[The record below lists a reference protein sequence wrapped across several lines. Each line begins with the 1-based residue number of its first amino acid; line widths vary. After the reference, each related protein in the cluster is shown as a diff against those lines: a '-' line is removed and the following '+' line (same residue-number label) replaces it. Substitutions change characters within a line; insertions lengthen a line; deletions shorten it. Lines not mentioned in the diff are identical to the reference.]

1 MSKLVT
7 FFRVKFH
14 NDFHP
19 HGKGMISVHNG
30 YSLLF
35 LFNLL
40 LFFFAMLFFDPM
52 VAIEELKLILFS
64 ESHLVTDYIAMTSVG
79 TGLLNSSLMTFVAIS
94 ICYHYRVPITGGAV
108 SAIFMVTGYGFFGK
122 NLLNF
127 IPIFLGV
134 RLYSYF
140 MNEPLKKFLLI
151 ALYGSSVS
159 PIVSYFAFNDSLP
172 PYFSLVM
179 GYGIGIFTGFLMVP
193 MALYFQALF
202 QSVSLYSAGFT
213 SGMLCT
219 LVAAICRMFGFTIE
233 LRTLVSQ
240 EQQPRLIFMMLVLG
254 GVFVGYGLLMAIKKK
269 RLNMRAIWSHSGK
282 IERDILR
289 DTGVYNTM
297 INMGLMTFLLVA
309 YVVSIGA
316 VLNGPVIGAI
326 FCVIGFSA
334 CGSHVFN
341 SLPLLAGVTIA
352 NLLSV
357 YTINETVTVTSAI
370 FAMMLCAVT
379 NAYGWKGGLVV
390 GFVHAS
396 MVLNIDFLHGGL
408 NLYNNGF
415 SGGLV
420 AMMIIPLLDLSK
432 HLWQKSAD
440 QAQATQEEK
449 PQMDLKAQE
458 SEQPLVTLDQT
469 EGKPKF
475 SEPVKVLKPVAQKKH
490 YRLGEWE

>member
-1 MSKLVT
+1 M
-7 FFRVKFH
+7 
-14 NDFHP
+14 
-19 HGKGMISVHNG
+19 
-30 YSLLF
+30 
-35 LFNLL
+35 
-40 LFFFAMLFFDPM
+40 
-52 VAIEELKLILFS
+52 
-64 ESHLVTDYIAMTSVG
+64 
-79 TGLLNSSLMTFVAIS
+79 
-94 ICYHYRVPITGGAV
+94 
-108 SAIFMVTGYGFFGK
+108 
-122 NLLNF
+122 
-127 IPIFLGV
+127 
-134 RLYSYF
+134 
-140 MNEPLKKFLLI
+140 
-151 ALYGSSVS
+151 
-159 PIVSYFAFNDSLP
+159 
-172 PYFSLVM
+172 
-179 GYGIGIFTGFLMVP
+179 
-193 MALYFQALF
+193 
-202 QSVSLYSAGFT
+202 
-213 SGMLCT
+213 
-219 LVAAICRMFGFTIE
+219 
-233 LRTLVSQ
+233 
-240 EQQPRLIFMMLVLG
+240 
-254 GVFVGYGLLMAIKKK
+254 
-269 RLNMRAIWSHSGK
+269 
-282 IERDILR
+282 
-289 DTGVYNTM
+289 
-297 INMGLMTFLLVA
+297 A

-432 HLWQKSAD
+432 QLWQKSAD
-440 QAQATQEEK
+440 QAQATKDEK

-458 SEQPLVTLDQT
+458 SEQPLVPLDQT

-490 YRLGEWE
+490 YRVGEWE